1 MAISG
6 CMQCLKTCGYL
17 CGGLAALNI
26 WFWLGMTIF
35 NSMDNLWLKKNVMKY
50 EGTTWIDADAS
61 KFTTIF
67 GMCILVSFLYLN
79 SILNF
84 LTFLILIFCCS
95 WIFFAWSAAVDVP
108 RVPATKTKI
117 RLSTMLVDPVA
128 ITTRSPK
135 KESKTTPLSME
146 RWPTWRLEVL
156 LMMKENL
163 QSSSQAVN

>member
-84 LTFLILIFCCS
+84 LTFFIVIFCCS
-95 WIFFAWSAAVDVP
+95 
-108 RVPATKTKI
+108 
-117 RLSTMLVDPVA
+117 
-128 ITTRSPK
+128 
-135 KESKTTPLSME
+135 
-146 RWPTWRLEVL
+146 
-156 LMMKENL
+156 
-163 QSSSQAVN
+163 